1 MEQYTHIAMMRKF
14 MQDFE
19 ISFEMFIGIIL
30 MGADRPSG
38 VPWPIMRKTH
48 IWSFQFMGH
57 RMSGMMVS

>member
-14 MQDFE
+14 IQDFE
-19 ISFEMFIGIIL
+19 IPFEMFIGIIL

-48 IWSFQFMGH
+48 IWSF
-57 RMSGMMVS
+57 